1 MPLSLT
7 CSLSHITLNATR
19 ITEMYIVWPQ
29 VNNERIKLEFV
40 LQTSYKII
48 PPLVLILK
56 ANRIKSLNA
65 EEKGIIT
72 RDSTGIQDYIIIQE

>member
-1 MPLSLT
+1 
-7 CSLSHITLNATR
+7 
-19 ITEMYIVWPQ
+19 MYIVWPQ